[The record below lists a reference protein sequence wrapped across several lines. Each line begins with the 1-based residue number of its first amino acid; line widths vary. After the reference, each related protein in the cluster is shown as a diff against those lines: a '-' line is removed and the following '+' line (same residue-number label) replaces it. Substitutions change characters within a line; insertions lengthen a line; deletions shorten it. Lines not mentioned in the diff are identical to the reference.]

1 MANDL
6 EPLYSVTDGELA
18 LPDHAAALP
27 EDSLYV
33 KVPRQREVMVSF
45 LSGPLHVAPR
55 ALCSCFFSLPCYIQV
70 MVTPDL
76 RIFRTLFRCFCG
88 RVADLQLPP
97 GAFFTG
103 SAVVAAATLPTRLLN
118 NDLMETLLDCGS
130 EEEEAQIAAAM
141 TLRRGLR
148 GKKPLV
154 RHVQG
159 FLGAMTDLFEVRE
172 DVADDQP
179 DPEHTS
185 FEEDD
190 VLQWTDRGGK
200 QCPPL

>member
-1 MANDL
+1 M
-6 EPLYSVTDGELA
+6 
-18 LPDHAAALP
+18 
-27 EDSLYV
+27 
-33 KVPRQREVMVSF
+33 
-45 LSGPLHVAPR
+45 
-55 ALCSCFFSLPCYIQV
+55 
-70 MVTPDL
+70 
-76 RIFRTLFRCFCG
+76 
-88 RVADLQLPP
+88 
-97 GAFFTG
+97 
-103 SAVVAAATLPTRLLN
+103 VAAATLPTRLLN
-118 NDLMETLLDCGS
+118 NDLMQTLLDCGS
-130 EEEEAQIAAAM
+130 EEEEGQIAAAM

-172 DVADDQP
+172 DVADEQP
-179 DPEHTS
+179 DPEHIS

>member
-1 MANDL
+1 
-6 EPLYSVTDGELA
+6 
-18 LPDHAAALP
+18 
-27 EDSLYV
+27 
-33 KVPRQREVMVSF
+33 MV
-45 LSGPLHVAPR
+45 L
-55 ALCSCFFSLPCYIQV
+55 
-70 MVTPDL
+70 TPDL

-88 RVADLQLPP
+88 RVADLPLPP

-118 NDLMETLLDCGS
+118 DELMQTLLDCGS

-141 TLRRGLR
+141 SLRRGLR